1 MKACKQTDHTYFTES
16 EKSPE
21 TKKIKWEIREIKSTI
36 SSLFCKLCPW
46 CSKFGLVV
54 MVRVSGKVRSMGA
67 GSKVDM

>member
-36 SSLFCKLCPW
+36 SSLFCKLCP
-46 CSKFGLVV
+46 
-54 MVRVSGKVRSMGA
+54 
-67 GSKVDM
+67 